1 MSVLLIKNDI
11 HAVINMFDLA
21 CLVIAHLLVKMEI
34 AFLLQDRVEFPVVFA
49 VKLFDG

>member
-11 HAVINMFDLA
+11 HSVIDVFDTAGLM
-21 CLVIAHLLVKMEI
+21 IAHLLVKMEI
-34 AFLLQDRVEFPVVFA
+34 AFLLQDRVEFPMICS